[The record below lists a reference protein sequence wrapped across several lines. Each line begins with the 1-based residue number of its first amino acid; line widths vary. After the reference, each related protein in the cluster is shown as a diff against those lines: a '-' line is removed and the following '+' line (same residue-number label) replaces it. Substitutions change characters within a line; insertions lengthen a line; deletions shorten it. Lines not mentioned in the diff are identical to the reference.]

1 MLDRSC
7 EALAV
12 RQFETEKP
20 EAPPAHPTIC
30 RSFLIG
36 ANVANIVGERGVPLF
51 SPKLLEVSFDL
62 INLTSPSEASAF
74 YSTGGHNLLHLSS
87 GEHHAKIDP
96 VLYTRRIKK
105 PPRLYQQISAEARRS
120 GHYRQN

>member
-1 MLDRSC
+1 MRNAEDKPLTVMLDWSC
-7 EALAV
+7 AALAI

-20 EAPPAHPTIC
+20 EAPPAHPTIF

-36 ANVANIVGERGVPLF
+36 ANIVGERGMPLF

-62 INLTSPSEASAF
+62 INRTSPSEASAF

-96 VLYTRRIKK
+96 VLYTRRIKNRHAI
-105 PPRLYQQISAEARRS
+105 PA
-120 GHYRQN
+120 NFC

>member
-74 YSTGGHNLLHLSS
+74 YSTGGIIFSTFPAASITPKSIRSS
-87 GEHHAKIDP
+87 AHA
-96 VLYTRRIKK
+96 
-105 PPRLYQQISAEARRS
+105 E
-120 GHYRQN
+120 